1 MADSRPRRRHG
12 MNAGRPA
19 AGPPL
24 PPDPA
29 RLRALLAYIDR
40 QVAETDTIGTWLR
53 LQRDAVQRALASADR
68 PQRQERPPARRTAPA
83 GHSYLLE
90 SKRGPNDSLP
100 PAVHRADCTM
110 NSRPTSPLTEQD
122 ARMALTPGVGAEP
135 CEFCRPETALGLL
148 D

>member
-1 MADSRPRRRHG
+1 VSG
-12 MNAGRPA
+12 GRPP
-19 AGPPL
+19 AGPHL
-24 PPDPA
+24 PPDTA
-29 RLRALLAYIDR
+29 RLRVLLAHLDR
-40 QVAETDTIGTWLR
+40 QLAENDTVATWLR
-53 LQRDAVQRALASADR
+53 LQRDAVQQALAVADSPRRQEER
-68 PQRQERPPARRTAPA
+68 PQLHKPPP
-83 GHSYLLE
+83 GCDYLLE

-100 PAVHRADCTM
+100 PAVHRTDCTM